1 MSLKVNSIINSEK
14 LYLLKRK
21 RELEEKL
28 NDCFLCKKETDRIH
42 RELSIIYYKLNFIEN
57 VIQK

>member
-1 MSLKVNSIINSEK
+1 MTKKVNNMVNSEK

-28 NDCFLCKKETDRIH
+28 DNCFLCKKETDNIH
-42 RELSIIYYKLNFIEN
+42 RELSMIYYKLNFIEN

>member
-1 MSLKVNSIINSEK
+1 MAKKVNNIIDTEK

-21 RELEEKL
+21 RELEDKL
-28 NDCFLCKKETDRIH
+28 DNCFLCKKETDKIH
-42 RELSIIYYKLNFIEN
+42 RELSMIYYKLNFIEN